1 MWMKKIIFSI
11 SLFLFVFC
19 ANAQEMDTTKTTSK
33 FNSIVSQY
41 YFEAGM
47 HIGQVFNN
55 KAGMV
60 MHFSGNVVLYK
71 KYHLGVQYERLTNFS
86 EANLFAN
93 DTALSGKYTFKHQSA
108 GIRFAYAVFHNK
120 KYQLQPN
127 LSVNWAMIYYR
138 SNQFDISRWNF
149 CVIEPGINFSYI
161 LHPNVSIGAGLH
173 YRLNLGLN
181 KALVNKDLNGL
192 YGSIF
197 LRFGLLQ

>member
-1 MWMKKIIFSI
+1 MKKIIYSI
-11 SLFLFVFC
+11 SLLLFC
-19 ANAQEMDTTKTTSK
+19 LSINAQVMDTTKTPTK
-33 FNSIVSQY
+33 FKSIVSQY

-47 HIGQVFNN
+47 HIGQIFNN

-71 KYHLGVQYERLTNFS
+71 KYHLGIQYERLTNFN
-86 EANLFAN
+86 EVNLFVN
-93 DTALSGKYTFKHQSA
+93 DTNLSGKYTFMHQSA
-108 GIRFAYAVFHNK
+108 GIRFAYAVFHKK

-127 LSVNWAMIYYR
+127 LSVNWAMIQYR
-138 SNQFDISRWNF
+138 TNQYDIRQWNF
-149 CVIEPGINFSYI
+149 CVIEPGVNFSYI
-161 LHPNVSIGAGLH
+161 LHQNVSIGAGLH

-181 KALVNKDLNGL
+181 KALINKDLNGL